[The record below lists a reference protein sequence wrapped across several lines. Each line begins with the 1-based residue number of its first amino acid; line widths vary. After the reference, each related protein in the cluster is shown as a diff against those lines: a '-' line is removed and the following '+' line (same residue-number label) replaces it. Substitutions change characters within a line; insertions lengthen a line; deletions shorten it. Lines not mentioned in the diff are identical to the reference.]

1 MLVAFNNPDMILISS
16 VLLKR
21 GFAMVLLCPLAGI
34 TSGAVVEPTS
44 LEPKHLEMGQ
54 EALPIA

>member
-1 MLVAFNNPDMILISS
+1 MILISS